1 MNELIKNSYITEWWF
16 YIINDKSSKN
26 IDIWNDIIVNIFMEE
41 LTSPYIINI
50 WKNSKLNFFWF
61 FYNKSPKKILFNKLE
76 DNSVLNINVM
86 CYNKLNYLS
95 TNIKSFI
102 KSNNSKSNII
112 INNIIQDKTL
122 FIDSCIEVEQ
132 NSTKIEAYL
141 TQKNIFI
148 S

>member
-61 FYNKSPKKILFNKLE
+61 LYSKKLINKFIYKNLKIGNTIDKIRLSLITSFKGKILL
-76 DNSVLNINVM
+76 
-86 CYNKLNYLS
+86 
-95 TNIKSFI
+95 
-102 KSNNSKSNII
+102 
-112 INNIIQDKTL
+112 
-122 FIDSCIEVEQ
+122 
-132 NSTKIEAYL
+132 
-141 TQKNIFI
+141 
-148 S
+148 